1 MSPDTASSEQVP
13 LDGLAERLVQ
23 RLRERSWSIA
33 TGESLT
39 AGLVS
44 STIASVPGCS
54 AVFRGAIV
62 AYAPEVKTEVLNVPV
77 ELLRQGIVTEEVAR
91 ALAQG
96 ARSRLGATVGI
107 GTTGAAGPDDHDG
120 MPVGTACIAVCSPWG
135 ERVRTVRVTGDRS
148 QVRHAVTQAA
158 MEAALEILEAGE

>member
-1 MSPDTASSEQVP
+1 MSPDAPSSEPVL
-13 LDGLAERLVQ
+13 LDQLAERLVQ
-23 RLRERSWSIA
+23 RLRERSWTIA

-54 AVFRGAIV
+54 AVFRGTVV
-62 AYAPEVKTEVLNVPV
+62 AYAPDVKTEILNVPV

-91 ALAQG
+91 ALAEG
-96 ARSRLGATVGI
+96 ARSRLKATVGI
-107 GTTGAAGPDDHDG
+107 GTTGAAGPDGHDG
-120 MPVGTACIAVCSPWG
+120 MPAGTACIAVCSPSG
-135 ERVRTVRVTGDRS
+135 EQVRTLRVTGDRS

-158 MEAALEILEAGE
+158 VEAALEILDAGE

>member
-54 AVFRGAIV
+54 AVFRGSVV

-96 ARSRLGATVGI
+96 ARSRLGATVGV

-135 ERVRTVRVTGDRS
+135 ERMRTVRVTGDRS

>member
-54 AVFRGAIV
+54 AVFRGAVV

-96 ARSRLGATVGI
+96 ARSRLGATVGV

>member
-1 MSPDTASSEQVP
+1 VGPDTPSPEQAL
-13 LDGLAERLVQ
+13 LDQLAERLVQ

-54 AVFRGAIV
+54 AVFRGAVV
-62 AYAPEVKTEVLNVPV
+62 AYAPEIKTEVLNVPV
-77 ELLRQGIVTEEVAR
+77 ELLRKGIVTEEVAL

-120 MPVGTACIAVCSPWG
+120 MPAGTACIAVCSPSG
-135 ERVRTVRVTGDRS
+135 ERVRTVHITGDRS

-158 MEAALEILEAGE
+158 VEAVLEILDARE

>member
-54 AVFRGAIV
+54 AVFRGAVV

-77 ELLRQGIVTEEVAR
+77 ELLRQGLVTEEVAR

>member
-13 LDGLAERLVQ
+13 LDELAERLVQ
-23 RLRERSWSIA
+23 RLGERSWTIA

-54 AVFRGAIV
+54 VVFRGAVV

>member
-1 MSPDTASSEQVP
+1 MIPDTASSEQVP

-54 AVFRGAIV
+54 AVFRGAVV

-158 MEAALEILEAGE
+158 TEAALEILEAGE